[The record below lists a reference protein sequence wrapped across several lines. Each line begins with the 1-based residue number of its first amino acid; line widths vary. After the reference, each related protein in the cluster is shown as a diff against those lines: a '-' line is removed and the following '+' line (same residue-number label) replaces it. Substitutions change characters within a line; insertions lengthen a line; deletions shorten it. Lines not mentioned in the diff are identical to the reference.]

1 MTINEKK
8 IAKKLMVL
16 SLSLFSLVFA
26 TNGCDDENPGD
37 VIELKGTPYEVG
49 TAWGKINGKKIKE
62 YVDEFVAEC
71 RDKGVLK
78 SKIYEFAKKYEE
90 IQKEISPWWRE
101 ESDAIAQAVGIP
113 ADLYSAYL
121 ATKFTSI
128 TKESPKNLMPGNTPK
143 ECTSYLAVGNVTKN
157 GNSLLHKSRQYE
169 QKWQVAYKKTITV
182 KGQSIYSFV
191 ATGDVS
197 DTGVLMFVNEK
208 GLAGVMDQ
216 GEPYEN
222 PCRIGLPTPAILRYI
237 AEKAAD
243 CKQAMKILDD
253 IIEEHKDWYSN
264 GLNGSIWLFVDRKG
278 EGLIVENISQKIVN
292 KKFITNGF
300 ASRGS
305 GDGSFD
311 KEVPLVD
318 KILKDNKGKIDAQ
331 LLNGISRNEKIS
343 GEGYVSGFTAEIS
356 GESPA
361 VLTRIWMALGRP
373 SVTLYL
379 PLFTGI
385 RGSSRAMANGQIW
398 RSIHLLNGSKQLSE
412 SEYDGM
418 ELEVMD
424 KELAHDLSLLPARVS
439 HRDSEREALIDKLT
453 EISRNAS
460 ERYVRMLKLLE
471 LKAKNK
477 K

>member
-1 MTINEKK
+1 MTKNERKT
-8 IAKKLMVL
+8 AKTLMVL
-16 SLSLFSLVFA
+16 AGSLFFLVFA
-26 TNGCDDENPGD
+26 VNGFADESPGD

-62 YVDEFVAEC
+62 YVDKFVIEC
-71 RDKGVLK
+71 REKGVLK

-90 IQKEISPWWRE
+90 IQKEIAPWWRE
-101 ESDAIAQAVGIP
+101 ESDAIAKAVGIP

-121 ATKFTSI
+121 ATKFISI
-128 TKESPKNLMPGNTPK
+128 TKESPKNIPK

-169 QKWQVAYKKTITV
+169 QKWQAAYKKTTMV
-182 KGQSIYSFV
+182 EGQEIHSFV

-216 GEPYEN
+216 GESYEN

-237 AEKAAD
+237 AEKAGD
-243 CKQAMKILDD
+243 CKQAVKILENV
-253 IIEEHKDWYSN
+253 IEKHKDWYSN

-278 EGLIVENISQKIVN
+278 EGLIVENIAQKIIN

-305 GDGSFD
+305 GDDSFD
-311 KEVPLVD
+311 KGVSLVD
-318 KILKDNKGKIDAQ
+318 KILKENKGKIDAQ
-331 LLNGISRNEKIS
+331 LLNVISRNEKIS
-343 GEGYVSGFTAEIS
+343 GEAYVSGFTAEIS
-356 GESPA
+356 RESPA
-361 VLTRIWMALGRP
+361 VLTKVWMALGRP
-373 SVTLYL
+373 SVTFYL

-385 RGSSRAMANGQIW
+385 RGSSRAMTNGQIW
-398 RSIHLLNGSKQLSE
+398 RLVHLLNESKQLSE
-412 SEYDGM
+412 SDYDGI
-418 ELEVMD
+418 ELELMD
-424 KELAHDLSLLPARVS
+424 KKLTNDLSLLPAKVS
-439 HRDSEREALIDKLT
+439 HRDSERESLIDKLT
-453 EISRNAS
+453 EISRNVS
-460 ERYVRMLKLLE
+460 ERYTKMLKLLE